1 VPRHFAE
8 IGPVP
13 HRDRFSSASR
23 SVQFRFEIGSRRP
36 AGRSCGPRAGS

>member
-13 HRDRFSSASR
+13 HRDRFEETGGQEMR
-23 SVQFRFEIGSRRP
+23 SVGGF
-36 AGRSCGPRAGS
+36 

>member
-13 HRDRFSSASR
+13 HRDRSSSASR
-23 SVQFRFEIGSRRP
+23 SVRGDQ
-36 AGRSCGPRAGS
+36 RAGAAVRGRVL